1 MSFYEDNFD
10 TVYDNEIY
18 DNEIEIVQR
27 DKRNS
32 LHMLKTAIS
41 IRQNNEKRLL
51 EERKQREIREKE
63 KTETLTFK
71 SLVSPLLNWVNTTQH
86 QPQQIIPLSFEKDES
101 WISVKRKE
109 KDSSKPESESNIY
122 HKTKFCTLIKEGKK
136 CPKGDKCNYAHFKNE
151 LNISNCPYD
160 HCKFVRLY
168 NNKYQNTH
176 KYYLCDRRHKN
187 ETDTNFFIRTKIS
200 EPVTEKEMQDT
211 YDEFEYHYSILTTE
225 MKKYINELPCDKVVV
240 FHGFMFNGN
249 AMASYKQNKMHQ
261 KLKEK
266 EKIMVTKVW
275 ANFMDTIK
283 PKQPEPVVKNPEP
296 VVVVKQPEP
305 VKENG
310 WIEVKPKQQKKIDD
324 IVEKKT
330 EKRLRTQICRSVLQ
344 NEKCPYNEN
353 CTYAHTKREL
363 NITECGFGIDC
374 KMIKIVSGKF
384 MNINKKKTCC
394 YIHPSESKSNFYSRN
409 NLN

>member
-10 TVYDNEIY
+10 TVYDNEI
-18 DNEIEIVQR
+18 EQR

-32 LHMLKTAIS
+32 FHMLKTAIS

-51 EERKQREIREKE
+51 EERKQREIREKD
-63 KTETLTFK
+63 KKETLTFK

-86 QPQQIIPLSFEKDES
+86 QPQQIIPLSFEKDDES

-109 KDSSKPESESNIY
+109 KESSKKPESESNIY

-160 HCKFVRLY
+160 DCKFVRLY

-249 AMASYKQNKMHQ
+249 AMASYKQNKIHQ
-261 KLKEK
+261 KLKE
-266 EKIMVTKVW
+266 EKIITKVW

-283 PKQPEPVVKNPEP
+283 QPEPVVKN
-296 VVVVKQPEP
+296 PEP

-310 WIEVKPKQQKKIDD
+310 WIEVKPKQQKKID
-324 IVEKKT
+324 VEKKT
-330 EKRLRTQICRSVLQ
+330 EKKLRTQICRSILQ

-353 CTYAHTKREL
+353 CSYAHTKREL

-384 MNINKKKTCC
+384 MNINNKKSCC
-394 YIHPSESKSNFYSRN
+394 YIHPSESKTNFYSRN

>member
-10 TVYDNEIY
+10 NVYDNEIY
-18 DNEIEIVQR
+18 DNEIKHE
-27 DKRNS
+27 KRNS

-51 EERKQREIREKE
+51 EERKQREIKEKE
-63 KTETLTFK
+63 KMETLTFK
-71 SLVSPLLNWVNTTQH
+71 SLVSPLLNWVNTTQ
-86 QPQQIIPLSFEKDES
+86 PQKIIPLSFEKDDS

-109 KDSSKPESESNIY
+109 KDSSKKSETNVY
-122 HKTKFCTLIKEGKK
+122 HKTKFCTLIKEGKN

-151 LNISNCPYD
+151 LIISNCPYD
-160 HCKFVRLY
+160 DCKFVRLY

-176 KYYLCDRRHKN
+176 KHYLCDRRHKN
-187 ETDTNFFIRTKIS
+187 ETDTNFFIRTKIT
-200 EPVTEKEMQDT
+200 EPVTEKEMQDA

-225 MKKYINELPCDKVVV
+225 MKKYLNELPCDKVVV

-249 AMASYKQNKMHQ
+249 AMASYKQNKIHQ

-283 PKQPEPVVKNPEP
+283 PKVKEPVEKVKETEPEPIVE
-296 VVVVKQPEP
+296 
-305 VKENG
+305 KENG
-310 WIEVKPKQQKKIDD
+310 WIEVKPKQQKKIDV
-324 IVEKKT
+324 VEKKT
-330 EKRLRTQICRSVLQ
+330 EKKLRTQICRSVLQ
-344 NEKCPYNEN
+344 NERCPYNEN
-353 CTYAHTKREL
+353 CSYAHTKREL
-363 NITECGFGIDC
+363 NISECGFGIDC
-374 KMIKIVSGKF
+374 KMIKIVSGNF
-384 MNINKKKTCC
+384 MNINKKKSCC